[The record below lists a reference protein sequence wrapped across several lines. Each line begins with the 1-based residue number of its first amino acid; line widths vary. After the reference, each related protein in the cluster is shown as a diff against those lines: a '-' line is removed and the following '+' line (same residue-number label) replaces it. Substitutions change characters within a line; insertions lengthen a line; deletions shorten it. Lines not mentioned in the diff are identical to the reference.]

1 MTASQT
7 VDWQQLHHAYGAAGD
22 IPALLQRTETF
33 PAETDWQAEPW
44 FSLWSALY
52 HQGDIYPASIAA
64 VPQIVST
71 LSQAPSKATLS
82 FFLLPASI
90 AIADNDNPV
99 DAPAE
104 MRESF
109 ANALAALGGF
119 AAAALPTIT
128 DEHMA
133 KAAQAAVLVSQ
144 GNFQQAGELL
154 EADA

>member
-7 VDWQQLHHAYGAAGD
+7 VDWERLHHAFGSASD

-33 PAETDWQAEPW
+33 PTEADWHAEPW

-52 HQGDIYPASIAA
+52 HQGDIYPASIAV
-64 VPQIVST
+64 VPRIVST
-71 LSQAPSKATLS
+71 LSRAPNKATLS

-99 DAPAE
+99 DASAE

-109 ANALAALGGF
+109 ASALVALGGF
-119 AAAALPTIT
+119 AASALPTIT
-128 DEHMA
+128 DEQMA
-133 KAAQAAVLVSQ
+133 RAAQAAVLVSQ

>member
-1 MTASQT
+1 
-7 VDWQQLHHAYGAAGD
+7 
-22 IPALLQRTETF
+22 LLQRTEAF

-71 LSQAPSKATLS
+71 LSQAPDKATLS
-82 FFLLPASI
+82 FFLLPASV
-90 AIADNDNPV
+90 AVADNANPV
-99 DAPAE
+99 DVPEE

-109 ANALAALGGF
+109 ASALAALGGI
-119 AAAALPTIT
+119 ATSALSTIT
-128 DEHMA
+128 DEYVA
-133 KAAQAAVLVSQ
+133 RAAQAAVLVSQ
-144 GNFQQAGELL
+144 GDFQQAGELL